1 MGARLYANY
10 FGEKPARQ
18 HRYVRRG
25 ILPGGGADYTSEVI
39 SVTDEKAADVL
50 SALRNKHRAIMETW
64 SDLAHD
70 HGEIVKALDR
80 ALEALGHGNNQI

>member
-25 ILPGGGADYTSEVI
+25 VLPGGGADYTSEVI

-50 SALRNKHRAIMETW
+50 SALRDKHRAIMETG
-64 SDLAHD
+64 SELAQV
-70 HGEIVKALDR
+70 HGQIVEALNW
-80 ALEALGHGNNQI
+80 ALEILRHGNDSV

>member
-1 MGARLYANY
+1 
-10 FGEKPARQ
+10 
-18 HRYVRRG
+18 
-25 ILPGGGADYTSEVI
+25 
-39 SVTDEKAADVL
+39 
-50 SALRNKHRAIMETW
+50 METW

>member
-1 MGARLYANY
+1 M
-10 FGEKPARQ
+10 
-18 HRYVRRG
+18 
-25 ILPGGGADYTSEVI
+25 I

-50 SALRNKHRAIMETW
+50 SALRDKHRAIMETW

>member
-1 MGARLYANY
+1 M
-10 FGEKPARQ
+10 
-18 HRYVRRG
+18 
-25 ILPGGGADYTSEVI
+25 
-39 SVTDEKAADVL
+39 TDEKAADVL
-50 SALRNKHRAIMETW
+50 SALGDKHRAIMETW